1 MRNCFFRNKPYL
13 IAIIIYL
20 FTSKKTK
27 LPTNIMNDWREREKK
42 KKKQKNKTKQKTK
55 NGTQS

>member
-27 LPTNIMNDWREREKK
+27 LPTNIMNDWREGEKK
-42 KKKQKNKTKQKTK
+42 KNKTKQKTK